1 MKLQTIISEVVSD
14 KRGYKYILALLFIG
28 VCLMLLPTG
37 STNKGAE
44 KVNSTETLPYNI
56 EAEEKRLADMISSI
70 QGAGKCKVLLS
81 VQTGVE
87 TVLAKDD
94 DQTLVLSKGGN
105 QSTVTVQ
112 QRNPAIQGAVI
123 VVEGCSNSTVRYD
136 ILSAVKAYTG
146 LGADKITI
154 CPIEH

>member
-1 MKLQTIISEVVSD
+1 MKLQARISEIISD
-14 KRGYKYILALLFIG
+14 KQNYKYILALLFIG
-28 VCLMLLPTG
+28 ICLMLLPTG
-37 STNKGAE
+37 TTNEDKTN
-44 KVNSTETLPYNI
+44 NSQSETLSYNI
-56 EAEEKRLADMISSI
+56 EAEEKRLEKMISSI

-87 TVLAKDD
+87 TVLAKDE
-94 DQTLVLSKGGN
+94 DQTLVLSKGGS

-112 QRNPAIQGAVI
+112 QRNPEIQGAVI
-123 VVEGCSNSTVRYD
+123 VVEGCSDATVRYD